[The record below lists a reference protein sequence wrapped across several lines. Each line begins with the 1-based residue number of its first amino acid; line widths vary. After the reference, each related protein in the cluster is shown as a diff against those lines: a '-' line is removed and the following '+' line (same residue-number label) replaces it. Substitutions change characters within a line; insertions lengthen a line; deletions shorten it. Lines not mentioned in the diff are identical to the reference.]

1 MILHVDMD
9 AFFASVEQASNPR
22 LLGRPV
28 VVCGDPDRRGTVAT
42 ASYEARAFG
51 VHSGMPTGEARR
63 LCPEGVFLEG
73 QPEKYRS
80 VSVYLL
86 ELYKRITPAV
96 EPFSI
101 DEAFLDL
108 SGTAYDAN
116 DDGAE
121 RAARTL
127 QRWAHERLGLSATVG
142 IGPNKLVAK
151 MASGSRSR
159 RGSRG
164 SRRTSSGAC
173 SGRSRS
179 PRCGGSACRPAQA
192 LERLGVRTVGDLAR
206 FPEARLAGAFGVN
219 GPRMKV
225 AAWGQDP
232 SPVVPY
238 YEGVDARSMGHE
250 FTLLKDLEDQDVL
263 EGLLVRLADQV
274 ARRMRKEGYL
284 GRVVVLKLRDAD
296 YETLL
301 RQRALRG
308 FTDDETVIQQVAR
321 RLFRENRGR
330 KPVRLLGVTMAGL
343 ERPQGVEQPS
353 IFERDRRA
361 RALTRGSTACGT
373 STASVRFCGPPR
385 CADGVRDG
393 RLQP

>member
-51 VHSGMPTGEARR
+51 VHAGMPTGQAKQ
-63 LCPEGVFLEG
+63 LCPDGVFLEG

-86 ELYKRITPAV
+86 ELYKRVTPTV

-108 SGTAYDAN
+108 AGTVYDN
-116 DDGAE
+116 EPE
-121 RAARTL
+121 RAARTI
-127 QRWAHERLGLSATVG
+127 QRWAKERLGLSATVG
-142 IGPNKLVAK
+142 IGPNKLIAK
-151 MASGSRSR
+151 MASGLEKPQGLTQIDEPSFRKR
-159 RGSRG
+159 FWPQPTNALWGIG
-164 SRRTSSGAC
+164 EQTT
-173 SGRSRS
+173 
-179 PRCGGSACRPAQA
+179 QA
-192 LERLGVRTVGDLAR
+192 LTRLGIHTIGDLAH
-206 FPEARLAGAFGVN
+206 FPEASLAGAFGVN

-225 AAWGQDP
+225 AAWGQDL

-238 YEGVDARSMGHE
+238 YEGVDAKSMGHE
-250 FTLLKDLEDQDVL
+250 FTLLTDLKDPDVL
-263 EGLLVRLADQV
+263 EGLLIRLSDQV
-274 ARRMRKEGYL
+274 ARRMRKEGYQ
-284 GRVVVLKLRDAD
+284 GRIVVLKIRYAD

-301 RQRALRG
+301 RQRALAQ
-308 FTDDETVIQQVAR
+308 FTDDETVLSQVAR
-321 RLFRENRGR
+321 RLFRENQGR

-343 ERPQGVEQPS
+343 EKPLAEQPAL
-353 IFERDRRA
+353 FESDRRA
-361 RALTRGSTACGT
+361 RALTRQ
-373 STASVRFCGPPR
+373 V
-385 CADGVRDG
+385 DVVRDRYG
-393 RLQP
+393 ERAVLRAAALR

>member
-9 AFFASVEQASNPR
+9 AFFASVEQAANPR

-28 VVCGDPDRRGTVAT
+28 IVCGDPDRRGTVAT

-51 VHSGMPTGEARR
+51 VQAGMPTGQARA

-86 ELYKRITPAV
+86 ELYKRVTPTV

-108 SGTAYDAN
+108 AGTIYEN
-116 DDGAE
+116 E
-121 RAARTL
+121 PVRAATTI
-127 QRWAHERLGLSATVG
+127 QRWARERLGLSATVG
-142 IGPNKLVAK
+142 IGPNKLIAK
-151 MASGSRSR
+151 MASGLEKPEGLTQLDEPSFRKLFWPQQ
-159 RGSRG
+159 
-164 SRRTSSGAC
+164 T
-173 SGRSRS
+173 
-179 PRCGGSACRPAQA
+179 QA
-192 LERLGVRTVGDLAR
+192 LWGIGEQTAVALARLGILTIGDLAH

-225 AAWGQDP
+225 AAWGQDL
-232 SPVVPY
+232 SLVVPY

-250 FTLLKDLEDQDVL
+250 FTLLTDLEDPDVL
-263 EGLLVRLADQV
+263 EGLLIRLSDQV
-274 ARRMRKEGYL
+274 ARRMRKEGYQ
-284 GRVVVLKLRDAD
+284 GRIVVLKLRYAD
-296 YETLL
+296 YETLI
-301 RQRALRG
+301 RQRALAQ
-308 FTDDETVIQQVAR
+308 FTDDETVLAQVAR

-343 ERPQGVEQPS
+343 EKPHAEQPAL
-353 IFERDRRA
+353 FERDRRS
-361 RALTRGSTACGT
+361 RALTRQ
-373 STASVRFCGPPR
+373 V
-385 CADGVRDG
+385 DVVRDRYG
-393 RLQP
+393 ERAVLRAAALR

>member
-51 VHSGMPTGEARR
+51 VQSGMPTGQARS
-63 LCPEGVFLEG
+63 LCPDGVFLEG

-86 ELYKRITPAV
+86 DLYKRVTPAV

-108 SGTAYDAN
+108 SGTAYDAS
-116 DDGAE
+116 DDGPE

-142 IGPNKLVAK
+142 IGPNKLIAK
-151 MASGSRSR
+151 MASGVDKPQ
-159 RGSRG
+159 GLTQLDEAEF
-164 SRRTSSGAC
+164 RTMFWPQPVEALWGI
-173 SGRSRS
+173 GLQT
-179 PRCGGSACRPAQA
+179 AQA
-192 LERLGVRTVGDLAR
+192 LTRFGVTTIGDLAHV
-206 FPEARLAGAFGVN
+206 PEARLAGAFGVN

-225 AAWGQDP
+225 AAWGQDL

-238 YEGVDARSMGHE
+238 YEGVDSKSMGHE
-250 FTLLKDLEDQDVL
+250 FTLLTDLEDPDVL
-263 EGLLVRLADQV
+263 EGLLVRLSDQV
-274 ARRMRKEGYL
+274 ARRMRKEGYQ
-284 GRVVVLKLRDAD
+284 GRVVVLKLRYAD

-301 RQRALRG
+301 RQRALAA
-308 FTDDETVIQQVAR
+308 FTDDETVVAKVAR
-321 RLFRENRGR
+321 KLFRENRGR
-330 KPVRLLGVTMAGL
+330 KPVRLLGVTMSGL
-343 ERPQGVEQPS
+343 EKPHGVEQPAL
-353 IFERDRRA
+353 FARDRRA
-361 RALTRGSTACGT
+361 RALSLKVDAM
-373 STASVRFCGPPR
+373 
-385 CADGVRDG
+385 RDRYG
-393 RLQP
+393 ERALLRAAALR

>member
-51 VHSGMPTGEARR
+51 VHAGMPTGQAKQ
-63 LCPEGVFLEG
+63 LCPDGVFLEG

-86 ELYKRITPAV
+86 ELYKRVTPTV

-108 SGTAYDAN
+108 AGTVYDN
-116 DDGAE
+116 EPE
-121 RAARTL
+121 RAARTI
-127 QRWAHERLGLSATVG
+127 QRWAKERLGLSATVG
-142 IGPNKLVAK
+142 IGPNKLIAK
-151 MASGSRSR
+151 MASGLEKPQGLTRLDEPSFRKLFWPQNTNALW
-159 RGSRG
+159 GIG
-164 SRRTSSGAC
+164 EQT
-173 SGRSRS
+173 
-179 PRCGGSACRPAQA
+179 AQE
-192 LERLGVRTVGDLAR
+192 LTRLNIHTIADLAH
-206 FPEARLAGAFGVN
+206 FPEASLAGAFGVN

-225 AAWGQDP
+225 AAWGQDL
-232 SPVVPY
+232 SLVVPY
-238 YEGVDARSMGHE
+238 YEGVDAKSMGHE
-250 FTLLKDLEDQDVL
+250 FTLLTDLKDPDVL
-263 EGLLVRLADQV
+263 EGLLIRLSDQV
-274 ARRMRKEGYL
+274 ARRMRKEGYQ
-284 GRVVVLKLRDAD
+284 GRVVVLKLRYAD

-301 RQRALRG
+301 RQRALAQ
-308 FTDDETVIQQVAR
+308 FTDDETVLSQVAR

-343 ERPQGVEQPS
+343 EKPHAEQPAL
-353 IFERDRRA
+353 FERDRRA
-361 RALTRGSTACGT
+361 RALTRQ
-373 STASVRFCGPPR
+373 V
-385 CADGVRDG
+385 DVVRDRYG
-393 RLQP
+393 ERAVLRAAALR

>member
-51 VHSGMPTGEARR
+51 VHAGMPTGEAKR
-63 LCPEGVFLEG
+63 LCPDGVFLEG

-86 ELYKRITPAV
+86 ELYKRVTPAV

-108 SGTAYDAN
+108 AGTAYDGTP
-116 DDGAE
+116 DGAE
-121 RAARTL
+121 RAGQTI
-127 QRWAHERLGLSATVG
+127 QRWTRERLGLSATVG

-151 MASGSRSR
+151 MASGVQKP
-159 RGSRG
+159 RGMTRLDEADFRQMFWPQPVDSLWG
-164 SRRTSSGAC
+164 I
-173 SGRSRS
+173 
-179 PRCGGSACRPAQA
+179 GGQTAQA
-192 LERLGVRTVGDLAR
+192 LERFGVRTIGDLAH
-206 FPEARLAGAFGVN
+206 FSEARLAGAFGVN

-225 AAWGQDP
+225 AAWGQDL

-250 FTLLKDLEDQDVL
+250 FTLLTDLEDPDVL

-274 ARRMRKEGYL
+274 ARRMRKEGYQ
-284 GRVVVLKLRDAD
+284 GRVVVLKLRYAD

-301 RQRALRG
+301 RQRALAD
-308 FTDDETVIQQVAR
+308 FTDDETVIQKVAR

-330 KPVRLLGVTMAGL
+330 KAVRLLGVTMAGL
-343 ERPQGVEQPS
+343 ERPHGVEQPAL
-353 IFERDRRA
+353 FEQDRRA
-361 RALTRGSTACGT
+361 RALTRQID
-373 STASVRFCGPPR
+373 R
-385 CADGVRDG
+385 VRDLYG
-393 RLQP
+393 ERAVLRAAALR